1 MIVNAIKHVKL
12 MNIAVLE
19 IALVKKHLTGK
30 LVLEWEDEILNITE
44 ILLNDKKVACAKSNC
59 IFHW

>member
-1 MIVNAIKHVKL
+1 MNVVESVKNQITVVLANLIIRGILTRLIVNAIKHVKL

-30 LVLEWEDEILNITE
+30 LVLE
-44 ILLNDKKVACAKSNC
+44 
-59 IFHW
+59 